1 VRLLLDTQTWLW
13 MQAASKRLGTQARDL
28 IMNPTNELLLSAA
41 SSWEIAIKYRL
52 GKLPLPTTPDKYV
65 PSRMRSSGTQPLPIT
80 PAHTLRVAELPDHHG
95 DPFDRLLIAQA
106 QLDGLTILTSDH
118 TFAKYDVP
126 VRWTTD

>member
-1 VRLLLDTQTWLW
+1 MRLLLDTQAWLW

-28 IMNPTNELLLSAA
+28 ITSPTTELLLSAV

-52 GKLPLPTTPDKYV
+52 GKLPLPTAPDRYV
-65 PSRMRSSGTQPLPIT
+65 PSRMRSSGVEPLPIMH
-80 PAHTLRVAELPDHHG
+80 AHALRVAELPDHHG

-106 QLDGLTILTSDH
+106 QLDGLTILTSDRM
-118 TFAKYDVP
+118 FARYDVT